1 MKIKSLTLEN
11 FRGFSNLTIDFSLD
25 EPNVIIGV
33 NGSGKSSILD
43 CISLFLSDLVS
54 IITFIPNFIGEHPDI
69 GNKTR
74 LYFLETDIKEGSKK
88 AFARTSLIRNS
99 QEFEVA
105 IIAKLEGATTKSQ
118 YAEKDEMMGIAS
130 LIKGELK
137 NNPQLNLPLFIYYP
151 TNRIIKTSY
160 LDYESKYANVHQQMF
175 AYERAFLGGEVDFNQ
190 FFKWFK
196 DQEDIENE
204 FRLNENLE
212 HRDRKLE
219 AVRKAIYSLLDGFSD
234 LRVRR
239 SRSPLQMTVKKQNQ
253 ELVISQLSD
262 GEKCLLA
269 MIGDLARRLAIAN
282 PGLEDPLHGSG
293 IVLIDEIELHLH
305 PQWQRKIVP
314 RLQTTFPNCQFIIT
328 THSPQV
334 ISGVKYV
341 TLLNATPEGIT
352 AKKIPSYG
360 KDSNRILEA
369 IMDTPERD
377 EKNQQDFRQL
387 FHLIDEG
394 DLNAAQELQE
404 LIEENM
410 GDEDPL
416 FVRAE
421 WLIRRKQILAEAA
434 RDNEETIKN
443 EVHSKE

>member
-11 FRGFSNLTIDFSLD
+11 FRGFSNLSLDFSLD

-33 NGSGKSSILD
+33 NGAGKSSILD
-43 CISLFLSDLVS
+43 CISVFLVRLVS
-54 IITFIPNFIGEHPDI
+54 MITYIDRFIGNHPDI
-69 GNKTR
+69 GNRIHT
-74 LYFLETDIKEGSKK
+74 YFSITDIKIGCEKTGAKLLFIEDDQESEVSLIANLEGSITNGKFLGDETMSNLASSIK
-88 AFARTSLIRNS
+88 NQLENNS
-99 QEFEVA
+99 
-105 IIAKLEGATTKSQ
+105 
-118 YAEKDEMMGIAS
+118 
-130 LIKGELK
+130 
-137 NNPQLNLPLFIYYP
+137 QLNLPLFVYYP
-151 TNRIIKTSY
+151 TNRITRTKY
-160 LDYESKYANVHQQMF
+160 LDYQSEYINRHEQMF
-175 AYERAFLGGEVDFNQ
+175 AYERGFLDGEVDFNQ

-204 FRLNENLE
+204 FRLNDNLE

-219 AVRKAIYSLLDGFSD
+219 AVRKAIYSLLEGFSN
-234 LRVRR
+234 LRIRR

-314 RLQTTFPNCQFIIT
+314 RLQATFPNCQFIIT

-341 TLLNATPEGIT
+341 TLLNATPEGIS

-421 WLIRRKQILAEAA
+421 WLIRRKQILAEEAA
-434 RDNEETIKN
+434 RD
-443 EVHSKE
+443 S